1 MKKNIY
7 LVWWTINYIYICL
20 IGDSIAITW
29 QAFLQVVQNENPF
42 TQPFFNKKK
51 SEYSIS
57 LLTLYKKK
65 LSNDKYNIYSNCYRC
80 IIHWNYEYCVKK
92 LNCFEASD
100 SI

>member
-7 LVWWTINYIYICL
+7 LVWWTINYIYIDL

-51 SEYSIS
+51 KWI
-57 LLTLYKKK
+57 
-65 LSNDKYNIYSNCYRC
+65 
-80 IIHWNYEYCVKK
+80 
-92 LNCFEASD
+92 
-100 SI
+100 